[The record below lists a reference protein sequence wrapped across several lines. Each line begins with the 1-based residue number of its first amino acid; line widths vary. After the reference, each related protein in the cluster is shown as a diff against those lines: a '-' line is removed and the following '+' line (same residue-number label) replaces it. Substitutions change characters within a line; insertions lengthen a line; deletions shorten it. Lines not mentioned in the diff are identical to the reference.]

1 MKHILIVDDNKANLT
16 AARASLCDIY
26 KVTAVTSGAQALRF
40 LEKNTCGL
48 ILLDINMP
56 EVDGFEVMKKIRAS
70 EGCSEIPI
78 IFLTADDAPE
88 TERRCFE
95 AGAAGFITKP
105 FTAPDLRSRINE
117 LL

>member
-16 AARASLCDIY
+16 AARAALCDIC

-40 LEKNTCGL
+40 LEKNTCDL

-56 EVDGFEVMKKIRAS
+56 EADGFEVMEKIRAS

-117 LL
+117 ML